1 MQNISFSALVV
12 VVVVI
17 VVLFWFVCLFF
28 SVTGHLVGF
37 ISVGNVRKHSGNT
50 LRILGLDGWKGRWVV
65 KFSGRHCKA
74 FCRFPCFLI
83 WIVLFLILFERSL
96 PSAQVRW
103 WRCCPWLLKQKG
115 CGSTWLGSYRWFM
128 GQSVRQK
135 NYARNLQ
142 SHQMRY
148 PFLEVFQWYLQ
159 HDFQTDQLHNLM
171 MMHKTALPLTALV
184 ICHLVHLRHLK
195 HSTKKFNHHSHTSN
209 GESSV
214 DGQKGCDIEYQ
225 SYKSYK
231 RSWIFGLFN
240 LQKTTSIYSTS
251 RPKHSK

>member
-1 MQNISFSALVV
+1 MMKMLSL
-12 VVVVI
+12 
-17 VVLFWFVCLFF
+17 
-28 SVTGHLVGF
+28 T
-37 ISVGNVRKHSGNT
+37 
-50 LRILGLDGWKGRWVV
+50 V
-65 KFSGRHCKA
+65 KTEGM
-74 FCRFPCFLI
+74 
-83 WIVLFLILFERSL
+83 WINMD
-96 PSAQVRW
+96 
-103 WRCCPWLLKQKG
+103 
-115 CGSTWLGSYRWFM
+115 SYRWFM
-128 GQSVRQK
+128 GESVRQK
-135 NYARNLQ
+135 NYARHLQ

-184 ICHLVHLRHLK
+184 IGHLVHLRHLK
-195 HSTKKFNHHSHTSN
+195 HSMKKFNHHSHTSN
-209 GESSV
+209 SESSV

-240 LQKTTSIYSTS
+240 LQKTTSNYSTS